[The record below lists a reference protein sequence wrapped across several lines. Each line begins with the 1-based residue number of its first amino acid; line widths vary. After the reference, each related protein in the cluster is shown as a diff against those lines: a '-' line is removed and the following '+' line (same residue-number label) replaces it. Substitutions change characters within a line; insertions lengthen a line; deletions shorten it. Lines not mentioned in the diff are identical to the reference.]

1 MTTGLRIELEWGLQ
15 GLLGVAQ
22 DADAVVIVDV
32 LSFSTCVDIACS
44 RGAFVLPC
52 VFKDDAAA
60 AMARER
66 GAWLAVRRG
75 LPGLSLSPASLQA
88 ITAGTRLVLPSPNGS
103 MLSERASAKAVYAG
117 CLRNA
122 DAIARALTSL
132 AGRIVVLAAGEQWPD
147 GSLRVALEDLL
158 GAGAIIA
165 ALDAHKSPEA
175 FAAQAAFFAHRSAL
189 HDALKTTA
197 SGLELIERGFGDDVA
212 IATDLNASA
221 ACPQLIDGAY
231 RNMNV

>member
-1 MTTGLRIELEWGLQ
+1 MTAGLRIDLEWGLR

-22 DADAVVIVDV
+22 DAEAVVIVDV
-32 LSFSTCVDIACS
+32 LSFSTCVDVACS
-44 RGAFVLPC
+44 RGALVLPC
-52 VFKDDAAA
+52 VFKDDAAS

-75 LPGLSLSPASLQA
+75 SPGLSLSPASLQTIA
-88 ITAGTRLVLPSPNGS
+88 TGTRLVLPSPNGS
-103 MLSERASAKAVYAG
+103 TLSERAIAKAVFAG

-122 DAIARALTSL
+122 KVIARALTSL
-132 AGRIVVLAAGEQWPD
+132 EGRIVVLAAGEQWPD

-165 ALDAHKSPEA
+165 ALNAHKSPEA
-175 FAAQAAFFAHRSAL
+175 IAAQAAFLAHRSAL

-212 IATDLNASA
+212 IASELNASST
-221 ACPQLIDGAY
+221 CPQLIDGVY
-231 RNMNV
+231 RDISA